1 MLKVYEYAKCST
13 CVKALKFLDGKKV
26 KYDKLPIVDKA
37 PSQKELKEMLAAMK
51 ERGGSIRNLFNT
63 SGVMYK
69 EMKLSEKLPSMT
81 EAEAINNTSG
91 VMYKEMKLSEK
102 LPSMTEAEAIKLL
115 SENGKLVKR
124 PFVIGDN
131 IHLVGFKE
139 DDWKKEF

>member
-13 CVKALKFLDGKKV
+13 CVKALKFLDAKKV
-26 KYDKLPIVDKA
+26 KYEKLPIVDKA
-37 PSQKELKEMLAAMK
+37 PSQKELKEMLGALKA
-51 ERGGSIRNLFNT
+51 RGGSIRNLFNT

-81 EAEAINNTSG
+81 ET
-91 VMYKEMKLSEK
+91 
-102 LPSMTEAEAIKLL
+102 EAIKLL

-124 PFVIGDN
+124 PFVISEK

-139 DDWKKEF
+139 DEWKKEF

>member
-37 PSQKELKEMLAAMK
+37 PSQKELKEMLAALK

-69 EMKLSEKLPSMT
+69 EMKMTDKLPSM
-81 EAEAINNTSG
+81 S
-91 VMYKEMKLSEK
+91 
-102 LPSMTEAEAIKLL
+102 EAEAIKLL

-124 PFVIGDN
+124 PFVIGDST
-131 IHLVGFKE
+131 HLVGFKE
-139 DDWKKEF
+139 DEWKKEF

>member
-1 MLKVYEYAKCST
+1 MLKVYEYSKCST

-26 KYDKLPIVDKA
+26 KYEKLPIVEQA
-37 PSQKELKEMLAAMK
+37 PSLKELKEMLAHLK
-51 ERGGSIRNLFNT
+51 ESGGGLRQLF
-63 SGVMYK
+63 
-69 EMKLSEKLPSMT
+69 
-81 EAEAINNTSG
+81 NTSG

-131 IHLVGFKE
+131 VHLVGFKE
-139 DDWKKEF
+139 DQWKENF